1 MLEPYEKG
9 KAADCYKLSWSSY
22 IIVANTFRMNILNL
36 RKPMFWETFKGMRIL
51 ITTKKAV
58 TSHAMPGTTHRETQ
72 SPAVQAPPD
81 RRVID
86 QFFAIGSLMT
96 HDRRTT
102 EDSPTTQDRPTL
114 AKAERPDRL
123 ADTRRERSEFR
134 SLLMRATRQWD
145 ASSDPGGRI
154 LYVKL
159 SGSTTNYPSLWPGDV
174 GTSISDSA
182 AREAWEAW
190 EIWRE
195 EQQ

>member
-9 KAADCYKLSWSSY
+9 KAADSYKLSWSSY
-22 IIVANTFRMNILNL
+22 IIVANTFRMNILIL
-36 RKPMFWETFKGMRIL
+36 RKPMSWETFKGMRIL

-58 TSHAMPGTTHRETQ
+58 TSHAMPGTAHRQTQ

-86 QFFAIGSLMT
+86 QFFAIGSFTT

-102 EDSPTTQDRPTL
+102 EDSPTEKDRPTL
-114 AKAERPDRL
+114 AKAERPDGL
-123 ADTRRERSEFR
+123 TDTRRGRSGFI
-134 SLLMRATRQWD
+134 SLLKRATRQWD
-145 ASSDPGGRI
+145 ASSDPGGKI

-159 SGSTTNYPSLWPGDV
+159 SGSTTDYPSLWPGDV
-174 GTSISDSA
+174 GTFISDSA

-190 EIWRE
+190 EIWQK